1 MIVFALGACSDG
13 SEVTIDDGEVLPYEQ
28 IGFGQ
33 RAVSHERMEGLART
47 EAEWEALADLVRPRE
62 PFLPVDFSQ
71 KMVAL
76 MAVPV
81 QSGGYAVE
89 VEQAEVVRDTVVISY
104 IIYTP
109 GSDCIS
115 TMGLAEPF
123 QAISLKQ
130 APGAVRFE
138 RKNERYS
145 CEL

>member
-1 MIVFALGACSDG
+1 MVLALGACSDG
-13 SEVTIDDGEVLPYEQ
+13 SEVTIDAGEALPYEQ

-33 RAVSHERMEGLART
+33 RAADHVLLERLART
-47 EAEWEALADLVRPRE
+47 EAEWEALAPRVSPRE

-71 KMVAL
+71 QMVAL

-81 QSGGYAVE
+81 ESGGYAVE

-104 IIYTP
+104 IVYTP

-123 QAISLKQ
+123 QAISLRQ
-130 APGAVRFE
+130 AAGPVRFE
-138 RKNERYS
+138 RTRERYS
-145 CEL
+145 CEM